1 MINFLLSRFHFVS
14 TEMSRLEKSPLLA
27 NGYNPPP
34 THLNHMQFM
43 QMNHH
48 PGAMM
53 GAGMPPHGMP
63 RPDGAMMKGQ
73 PGIPGMDAIARYVLY
88 YAKFIP

>member
-1 MINFLLSRFHFVS
+1 MYFLSL
-14 TEMSRLEKSPLLA
+14 TDISRLEKSPLLA

-34 THLNHMQFM
+34 HLNHMQFM

-53 GAGMPPHGMP
+53 SPGMPPHGIP
-63 RPDGAMMKGQ
+63 RPDSSMMKGQ
-73 PGIPGMDAIARYVLY
+73 PGMPGMEAIAR
-88 YAKFIP
+88 

>member
-1 MINFLLSRFHFVS
+1 
-14 TEMSRLEKSPLLA
+14 MSRLDKSPLLA

-34 THLNHMQFM
+34 HLNHMQFM

-53 GAGMPPHGMP
+53 SPNMPPHGLTG
-63 RPDGAMMKGQ
+63 RPNDGGASAAAAAAAAAAMMKGQ
-73 PGIPGMDAIARYVLY
+73 AGMPPNMEAIAR
-88 YAKFIP
+88 

>member
-1 MINFLLSRFHFVS
+1 
-14 TEMSRLEKSPLLA
+14 MSRLEKSPLLA

-34 THLNHMQFM
+34 THLNHIQFM

-63 RPDGAMMKGQ
+63 RPDGSMMKGQ
-73 PGIPGMDAIARYVLY
+73 PGIPEMDAIARLVSLIF
-88 YAKFIP
+88 K

>member
-1 MINFLLSRFHFVS
+1 
-14 TEMSRLEKSPLLA
+14 MSRLDKSPLLA

-34 THLNHMQFM
+34 HLNHMQFM

-53 GAGMPPHGMP
+53 SPNMTPHGMSRGGGGDGGAAAAAAAASAALMKGQAGMP
-63 RPDGAMMKGQ
+63 
-73 PGIPGMDAIARYVLY
+73 PGMDAIARL
-88 YAKFIP
+88 AKHYTKC